1 MEIKITYNFFLLF
14 LLLMCLKCH
23 GCMDEERVA
32 LHQIKSSINSP
43 QGTAF
48 SSWYGEDCC
57 QWEGVECNPSTTRV
71 IRISFHHRRDQS
83 LPELWYPN
91 ATLFAQFKDLQELD
105 LPGNQIGGLVSP
117 NELARLKQLQKID
130 FRDNSIKVG
139 SHLCWG
145 KIPSLRFLDLSTNKL
160 QGNIPKCLCENLRV
174 KELFLSDNLLI
185 GNIGT
190 CLRNMT
196 SLEHVDLSDNSFNG
210 SFPSLPISNLTN
222 IQSVILSGNEF
233 KGRISLSHFAN
244 LSRLSY
250 LDISWNSLEV
260 ETESITWVPSF
271 NLSVLNLAACNLKI
285 IPSFISSQRHLESL
299 DLSYNSLIG
308 KIPSWM
314 LDNVSK
320 KLQLR
325 RNGFIGP
332 FPKSSQNS
340 SQLSGLDISD
350 NFLSGSFPE
359 DIGLNIPAL
368 RYLNASWN
376 NFSGRLPPSF
386 VRMKQLLF
394 LELSGNQFNGEIP
407 YGMTSN
413 MSSLEYLGLSRNN
426 LTGDV
431 LPKNSSLPKLRWL
444 YLHRNHLTGNFPD
457 SLSKSMDL
465 LLADIRE
472 TDMSG
477 ELSSYLHV
485 LPQIRVLLLG
495 GNNFEGE
502 IPQQLCQM
510 RHLHVLDLSRNNL
523 SGGIPKCIDNITSW
537 TNETPGLNFPW
548 DPWTTFEFNTKG
560 RSYTYRGRY
569 TSYLLAIDMS
579 LNRSTGTIPL
589 QMTQLDQIRTLNLS
603 NNLLTGQ
610 IPVTFTN
617 MKQLES
623 LDLSRNILSGK
634 VPPELIQ
641 LNFLEV
647 FYVSFNNL
655 SGRLPLPIGQFGAF
669 DKSCYLGNPGL
680 CGPPLDKECD
690 EVLEKPPSFF
700 PNKATINTLLLPS
713 LCVPFFFFF

>member
-1 MEIKITYNFFLLF
+1 MEITITYNFFLFF

-48 SSWYGEDCC
+48 SSCYGEDCC

-71 IRISFHHRRDQS
+71 IRLSFHHRRHQS

-91 ATLFAQFKDLQELD
+91 ATLFAQFKDLQELE

-117 NELARLKQLQKID
+117 NELSRLKQLQKID
-130 FRDNSIKVG
+130 IHDNTIEVG

-145 KIPSLRFLDLSTNKL
+145 KVPSLHFLDLSRNKL
-160 QGNIPKCLCENLRV
+160 QGNIPKCLCENLHV
-174 KELFLSDNLLI
+174 KELSLSNNFLI
-185 GNIGT
+185 GKINA

-196 SLEHVDLSDNSFNG
+196 SLEYLDLSYNRFNASF
-210 SFPSLPISNLTN
+210 
-222 IQSVILSGNEF
+222 
-233 KGRISLSHFAN
+233 SLSHFAN

-250 LDISWNSLEV
+250 LDISWSFLEV
-260 ETESITWVPSF
+260 ETESITRVPSF

-285 IPSFISSQRHLESL
+285 IPSFISSQTHLKSL
-299 DLSYNSLIG
+299 DLSYNSLAG
-308 KIPSWM
+308 NIPSWV

-320 KLQLR
+320 ELQLR
-325 RNGFIGP
+325 GNGFIGP
-332 FPKSSQNS
+332 FPKSFQNS
-340 SQLSGLDISD
+340 SQLNELDISD
-350 NFLSGSFPE
+350 NFLSGSFPG
-359 DIGLNIPAL
+359 DIGLDFPEL
-368 RYLNASWN
+368 LHLNASWN

-394 LELSGNQFNGEIP
+394 LELSGNQFHGEIP
-407 YGMTSN
+407 CGMTSN

-426 LTGDV
+426 LTGDA

-444 YLHRNHLTGNFPD
+444 YLHRNHFTGNFPD

-477 ELSSYLHV
+477 ELSSNLHV
-485 LPQIRVLLLG
+485 LPEIRVLLLG
-495 GNNFEGE
+495 GNNFEGQ

-510 RHLHVLDLSRNNL
+510 RHLRVLDLSRNNL
-523 SGGIPKCIDNITSW
+523 FGGIPKCINNITSW
-537 TNETPGLNFPW
+537 TNETPVLNFPR
-548 DPWTTFEFNTKG
+548 DPWTTVEFTAKHWLATYEG
-560 RSYTYRGRY
+560 RIV
-569 TSYLLAIDMS
+569 SYLRGIDMS
-579 LNRSTGTIPL
+579 CNRLTGTIPV
-589 QMTQLDQIRTLNLS
+589 QMTQLKGLGSLNLS
-603 NNLLTGQ
+603 SNLLTGQ
-610 IPVTFTN
+610 IPATFADMT
-617 MKQLES
+617 QLES

-634 VPPELIQ
+634 VPHELTA
-641 LNFLEV
+641 LLFLSV
-647 FYVSFNNL
+647 FDVSFNNL
-655 SGRLPLPIGQFGAF
+655 SGKLPLEGQLGTF
-669 DKSCYLGNPGL
+669 DKESYMGNPGL

-700 PNKATINTLLLPS
+700 PNKATTYTLLQPS
-713 LCVPFFFFF
+713 LCAIFLLFLE